1 VEEIPSV
8 EYHVDIMLFCQR
20 HDLVEGLPAVVLA
33 VRISFVV
40 SYMAVRGNQYTNGVS
55 ACRSV
60 SLPARV
66 CRLNCLPRCVPR
78 ALGGMVAEVLRLLT
92 AIALCCIPRLLAHL
106 YSSAHNAMADDCN
119 DRRLALP
126 SHSTFQVARRDCLG

>member
-1 VEEIPSV
+1 MEEIPSV

-40 SYMAVRGNQYTNGVS
+40 SYMAVRSNQYTNGVS

-66 CRLNCLPRCVPR
+66 CRLDRLPRCGAP
-78 ALGGMVAEVLRLLT
+78 ALGGMVAAAT
-92 AIALCCIPRLLAHL
+92 K
-106 YSSAHNAMADDCN
+106 
-119 DRRLALP
+119 
-126 SHSTFQVARRDCLG
+126 